1 MATIRRPVPASNSA
15 WDCVVHAA
23 DSVCQTASAYLNGR
37 FVFTFTNTAKRTVK
51 LHLAEDVDASERG
64 KGKGSEGRADYF
76 LTVPP
81 GAEGV
86 EVPMASSRLRVTAGF
101 FHPEMGTYEVFW
113 ESRPFAYE
121 PGCTIA
127 IAARH
132 SVDVNRFHVDVWPGA
147 PLASSPEVAKALPA
161 AASGTLR
168 QAGLGSLRLFALP
181 APPQA
186 NGLAKADLQIFSLK
200 GKDWVSGNVSKELPD
215 GSIEIGNGSKVWVVN
230 PREQASLVRF
240 PAFADGSGST
250 IGSKA
255 SIRVMDSE

>member
-1 MATIRRPVPASNSA
+1 MHLTE
-15 WDCVVHAA
+15 DA
-23 DSVCQTASAYLNGR
+23 D
-37 FVFTFTNTAKRTVK
+37 
-51 LHLAEDVDASERG
+51 
-64 KGKGSEGRADYF
+64 GSEKGNGTGSEARADYF

-81 GAEGV
+81 GAEGI
-86 EVPMASSRLRVTAGF
+86 EVPMAFSRLRVTAGF

-127 IAARH
+127 VAARH

-147 PLASSPEVAKALPA
+147 PLASPPQSAKALEAP
-161 AASGTLR
+161 ASGADLR
-168 QAGLGSLRLFALP
+168 QAGQGSLRLFALP
-181 APPQA
+181 PPPPQA
-186 NGLAKADLQIFSLK
+186 KGSANFALQIFSLK

-215 GSIEIGNGSKVWVVN
+215 GSMEIGKGSKVWVVK
-230 PREQASLVRF
+230 PWEQAPLVRF

-250 IGSKA
+250 ISSKA

>member
-1 MATIRRPVPASNSA
+1 MHLTE
-15 WDCVVHAA
+15 DA
-23 DSVCQTASAYLNGR
+23 D
-37 FVFTFTNTAKRTVK
+37 
-51 LHLAEDVDASERG
+51 
-64 KGKGSEGRADYF
+64 GSEKGNGTGSEARADYF

-81 GAEGV
+81 GAEGI
-86 EVPMASSRLRVTAGF
+86 EVPMAFSRLRVTAGF

-127 IAARH
+127 VAARH

-147 PLASSPEVAKALPA
+147 PLASSPEAAKGLPA
-161 AASGTLR
+161 ATSGALR

-186 NGLAKADLQIFSLK
+186 NGLSKADLQIFSLM

-215 GSIEIGNGSKVWVVN
+215 GSMEIGKGSKVWVVK
-230 PREQASLVRF
+230 PWEQAPLVRF

-250 IGSKA
+250 ISSKA